1 MGLTFDLVDCLYAPS
16 LRRNLLSVSYYFL
29 MRHQLTNSS
38 LSPKRILLIIPITV
52 VLIEISFY
60 KLKLIKF
67 YVRLTKSQERLSRL
81 VIISIEKET
90 VVELEYNLIS
100 NFTFDKEIKNT
111 I

>member
-16 LRRNLLSVSYYFL
+16 LGRNLLSVSYYLL
-29 MRHQLTNSS
+29 MRHQLTYPS
-38 LSPKRILLIIPITV
+38 LSPKRILLKIRVTV
-52 VLIEISFY
+52 VLTEISFY

-67 YVRLTKSQERLSRL
+67 YVGLTKSQEKLSRL

-100 NFTFDKEIKNT
+100 NFTVLHLTKK
-111 I
+111 